1 MFKAITIVAALLT
14 GAQAAG
20 TGLRHQ
26 SKIVTMGHVAPAIA
40 ALAPLEAKEAK
51 VVTAGTEAS
60 FVETQVGCKW
70 NDVKCKARRKE
81 KDRRR
86 DAHFAAIKQ
95 KNKAIA
101 KAAAARNAEY
111 EKFAAS
117 KRKTW
122 SWFNNHVRL
131 H

>member
-51 VVTAGTEAS
+51 VATAGTEAS
-60 FVETQVGCKW
+60 FVETKVGCPKYGGSW
-70 NDVKCKARRKE
+70 KCKKARRK
-81 KDRRR
+81 
-86 DAHFAAIKQ
+86 DAYFAAIKQ
-95 KNKAIA
+95 KNKAVA
-101 KAAAARNAEY
+101 AAAARRNAER
-111 EKFAAS
+111 EKIRDS
-117 KRKTW
+117 MKYTW
-122 SWFNNHVRL
+122 SVFNNHVRL